1 MPKTILAAL
10 GNAII
15 IFGSISRNKTKPI
28 DITIEEIVCPFSL
41 PKISIKVGVAIVV
54 AIVLKT
60 VKAMK

>member
-28 DITIEEIVCPFSL
+28 DITIE
-41 PKISIKVGVAIVV
+41 VGVAIVV